1 MARAA
6 AKVARVARA
15 ARAAAA
21 AEEEAAAAAA
31 AARRQRAFLATLA
44 QGMQTE
50 LEEVTPSRSWGGCRL
65 RQPTRPGLLPPSHD
79 FALA

>member
-1 MARAA
+1 MNDTLLLAFTTL
-6 AKVARVARA
+6 VEVV
-15 ARAAAA
+15 A
-21 AEEEAAAAAA
+21 AEEEEEAAAA

-65 RQPTRPGLLPPSHD
+65 LQPTRPGLPTPSHN
-79 FALA
+79 FALAMS